1 MIPGAFASEITK
13 IPPMDEVLRR
23 HTRVSQEFPKHFQ
36 PLAGRPIRKLG
47 CSLPDAAL
55 DHGFT
60 ACRIKK
66 AVGIFGG
73 SKFDRLA
80 WTLGAIMLP
89 SDVWRKA
96 RQSKLCHSAGLVVI
110 DLHGRRSDNGL

>member
-66 AVGIFGG
+66 PLE
-73 SKFDRLA
+73 S
-80 WTLGAIMLP
+80 
-89 SDVWRKA
+89 
-96 RQSKLCHSAGLVVI
+96 SAAPILIASRGLWVP
-110 DLHGRRSDNGL
+110 